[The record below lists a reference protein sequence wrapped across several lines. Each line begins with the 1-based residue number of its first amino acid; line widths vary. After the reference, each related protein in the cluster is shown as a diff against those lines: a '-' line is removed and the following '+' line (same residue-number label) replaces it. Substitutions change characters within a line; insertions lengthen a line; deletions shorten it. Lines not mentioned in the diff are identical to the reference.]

1 MTTENKNLSTS
12 TAIIIAAIIIALGLF
27 FGLQD
32 FDLTSKAGKELTTE
46 KISETIKITASRSQ
60 ELETKVT
67 VDEHIIG
74 NFEKAEIFVIEY
86 ADLECPFCKRFHD
99 GEKAEAL
106 KTFADNEKVAF
117 VFRHFPLG
125 RPLTAGDLHPTAVEE
140 AVISECVATLAGE
153 EKFQEFV
160 NQIFAETASDGRYD
174 LPLLLTQAEGLG
186 VKKKTLIECYQG
198 AEAGEKVAKQ
208 FQQGVL
214 MGVQGTP
221 TIFIQTKTGETS
233 LLDRQKNENLI
244 DKINSY
250 F

>member
-12 TAIIIAAIIIALGLF
+12 TAIIIAAVIIALGLF

-32 FDLTSKAGKELTTE
+32 FDLTSKAGKGLTTE
-46 KISETIKITASRSQ
+46 KISETIKVTANRSQ

-106 KTFADNEKVAF
+106 KTFANNEKVAF
-117 VFRHFPLG
+117 IFRHFPLG

-153 EKFQEFV
+153 EKFQEFI
-160 NQIFAETASDGRYD
+160 NQIFAKTASNGRYD

-186 VKKKTLIECYQG
+186 IKKKALRKCYQG
-198 AEAGEKVAKQ
+198 EDAGKKVAKQ

-233 LLDRQKNENLI
+233 LLDRQKNENLM